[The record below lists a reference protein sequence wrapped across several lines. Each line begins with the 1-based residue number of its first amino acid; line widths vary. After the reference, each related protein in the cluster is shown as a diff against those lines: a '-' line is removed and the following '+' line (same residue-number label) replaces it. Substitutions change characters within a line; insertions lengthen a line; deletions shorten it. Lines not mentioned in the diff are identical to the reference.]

1 MARDSQ
7 AALVAL
13 NRFGLGARGG
23 ASGDLIN
30 AASDPRGF
38 VKAELAR
45 PNGVLLEA
53 PGLQSTPQL
62 GQAVFAYQDEVKQA
76 REAAAKAGTPPEAPP
91 LQAPAD
97 QKPGPRRN
105 LSLNTAATEIAGQ
118 MAEAKPADAAA
129 KPETMQPNMAAPPA
143 AKPAP
148 QPLNVIQ
155 KTFRAEALA
164 RLQRATLVECGFTE
178 RLVVFWS
185 NHFCISAS
193 KGELARIW
201 AGAFERE
208 AIRPHVLGRFADM
221 LKAVEQHP
229 AMLFFL
235 DNQQSLG
242 PDSRAGQN
250 RKRGLN
256 ENLAREIMELH
267 TLGVGGGY
275 TQEDVTSL
283 ARIITGWTF
292 AGRQGGL
299 GTPGSF
305 AFNVNAHQPG
315 PQVLLGKTYE
325 PTGLA
330 QGEAALADIARH
342 PSTANFIATKLVRHF
357 VADDPPQALV
367 ARLRD
372 VFVKTDG
379 DLKAMATALVDSDE
393 AWKAPLT
400 KMRSPY
406 DFLVA
411 SGRLLARVPEDPG
424 AYLNGLNLLGQP
436 LWSPSGPNGFPDT
449 VAAWAAPEGMKLR
462 LDIAAQMGAR
472 LGNNIEPA
480 RPAGIRSGRRGVDR
494 NAADHRARGIAPAG
508 AGAAADVA
516 GNAEEMMMI
525 DCVENRLL
533 TSRRGLLLGGAS
545 FAAWAYLPKFA
556 RAADGRDP
564 RLIVVILR
572 GALDGL
578 STVAPVG
585 DPDYAGLHGSI
596 ALAADGAHP
605 RDHARFLLRAASG
618 YAGVRAHVSRHA
630 CRSDPRGGDTL
641 SRPFAFRRPGRAR
654 KRLCRPRPGA
664 VRLAQPRAGSAAARR
679 ARVERPCG
687 RADHAAG
694 AARQCAD
701 RRLGA
706 GGAAA
711 GRRRHRDAA
720 RRSLPSPRSRV
731 GDGPLAG
738 PPVGEGRKRRRHEA
752 EGRQSGRADAPGRA
766 RRRQADGG
774 RRRPAHRR
782 ARLRRLGYARQ

>member
-7 AALVAL
+7 AALIAL
-13 NRFGLGARGG
+13 NRFGFGARGG

-30 AASDPRGF
+30 ASSDPRGF

-45 PNGVLLEA
+45 PSGVLLEA
-53 PGLQSTPQL
+53 PGLQSTQQL
-62 GQAVFAYQDEVKQA
+62 GQAVFAYQDQVKQA
-76 REAAAKAGTPPEAPP
+76 REAAKAA
-91 LQAPAD
+91 APAD
-97 QKPGPRRN
+97 TPAPAEQKPALRRN
-105 LSLNTAATEIAGQ
+105 LSLNAAATEIAGQ
-118 MAEAKPADAAA
+118 MTEGKPADNAA
-129 KPETMQPNMAAPPA
+129 KLETMQPGVAAPA

-164 RLQRATLVECGFTE
+164 RLQRATLTTCGFTE

-275 TQEDVTSL
+275 TQDDVTSL

-292 AGRQGGL
+292 AGRQGQL
-299 GTPGSF
+299 GPPGSF
-305 AFNVNAHQPG
+305 VFNANAHQPG
-315 PQVLLGKTYE
+315 PQTLLGKTYE

-342 PSTANFIATKLVRHF
+342 PSAANFIATKFVRHF
-357 VADDPPQALV
+357 VADDPPPALV

-379 DLKAMATALVDSDE
+379 DLKAMATTLVDSDE

-424 AYLNGLNLLGQP
+424 AYLNNLNLLGQP
-436 LWSPSGPNGFPDT
+436 LWSPAGPNGFPDT
-449 VAAWAAPEGMKLR
+449 SAAWAAPEGMKLR

-472 LGNNIEPA
+472 LGNNIDPLDLLEF
-480 RPAGIRSGRRGVDR
+480 
-494 NAADHRARGIAPAG
+494 
-508 AGAAADVA
+508 AAADA
-516 GNAEEMMMI
+516 ASIETRRTIERAE
-525 DCVENRLL
+525 
-533 TSRRGLLLGGAS
+533 SRQQALALLLMS
-545 FAAWAYLPKFA
+545 PEMQ
-556 RAADGRDP
+556 
-564 RLIVVILR
+564 
-572 GALDGL
+572 
-578 STVAPVG
+578 
-585 DPDYAGLHGSI
+585 
-596 ALAADGAHP
+596 
-605 RDHARFLLRAASG
+605 
-618 YAGVRAHVSRHA
+618 
-630 CRSDPRGGDTL
+630 
-641 SRPFAFRRPGRAR
+641 RR
-654 KRLCRPRPGA
+654 
-664 VRLAQPRAGSAAARR
+664 
-679 ARVERPCG
+679 
-687 RADHAAG
+687 
-694 AARQCAD
+694 
-701 RRLGA
+701 
-706 GGAAA
+706 
-711 GRRRHRDAA
+711 
-720 RRSLPSPRSRV
+720 
-731 GDGPLAG
+731 
-738 PPVGEGRKRRRHEA
+738 
-752 EGRQSGRADAPGRA
+752 
-766 RRRQADGG
+766 
-774 RRRPAHRR
+774 
-782 ARLRRLGYARQ
+782 

>member
-13 NRFGLGARGG
+13 NRFGFGARGG

-45 PNGVLLEA
+45 PSGVLLEA

-62 GQAVFAYQDEVKQA
+62 GRAVFAYQDQVKQA
-76 REAAAKAGTPPEAPP
+76 REVAKAAAPAEASQ
-91 LQAPAD
+91 QAPAD
-97 QKPGPRRN
+97 QKPGLRRN
-105 LSLNTAATEIAGQ
+105 LSLNAVATGIAGQ
-118 MAEAKPADAAA
+118 MSGAKPADDAP
-129 KPETMQPNMAAPPA
+129 KPDTMQPGASAPSA

-208 AIRPHVLGRFADM
+208 AIRPHVLGRFSDM

-292 AGRQGGL
+292 AGRQGQL
-299 GTPGSF
+299 GAPGSF
-305 AFNVNAHQPG
+305 VFNANAHQPG
-315 PQVLLGKTYE
+315 PQALLGKSYE
-325 PTGLA
+325 ATGLA
-330 QGEAALADIARH
+330 QGEAALADIAHH
-342 PSTANFIATKLVRHF
+342 PSTANFVATKFVRHF
-357 VADDPPQALV
+357 VADEPPPALV

-379 DLKAMATALVDSDE
+379 DLKALATALVDSDE

-406 DFLVA
+406 EFLVA

-424 AYLNGLNLLGQP
+424 FYLNNLNLLGQP
-436 LWSPSGPNGFPDT
+436 LWSPAGPNGFPDT
-449 VAAWAAPEGMKLR
+449 SAAWAAPEGIKLR

-472 LGNNIEPA
+472 LGNNIDPLDLLEF
-480 RPAGIRSGRRGVDR
+480 
-494 NAADHRARGIAPAG
+494 
-508 AGAAADVA
+508 AAADA
-516 GNAEEMMMI
+516 ASIDTRKTIERAE
-525 DCVENRLL
+525 
-533 TSRRGLLLGGAS
+533 SRQQALALLLMS
-545 FAAWAYLPKFA
+545 PELQ
-556 RAADGRDP
+556 
-564 RLIVVILR
+564 
-572 GALDGL
+572 
-578 STVAPVG
+578 
-585 DPDYAGLHGSI
+585 
-596 ALAADGAHP
+596 
-605 RDHARFLLRAASG
+605 
-618 YAGVRAHVSRHA
+618 
-630 CRSDPRGGDTL
+630 
-641 SRPFAFRRPGRAR
+641 RR
-654 KRLCRPRPGA
+654 
-664 VRLAQPRAGSAAARR
+664 
-679 ARVERPCG
+679 
-687 RADHAAG
+687 
-694 AARQCAD
+694 
-701 RRLGA
+701 
-706 GGAAA
+706 
-711 GRRRHRDAA
+711 
-720 RRSLPSPRSRV
+720 
-731 GDGPLAG
+731 
-738 PPVGEGRKRRRHEA
+738 
-752 EGRQSGRADAPGRA
+752 
-766 RRRQADGG
+766 
-774 RRRPAHRR
+774 
-782 ARLRRLGYARQ
+782 

>member
-13 NRFGLGARGG
+13 NRFGFGARGG

-30 AASDPRGF
+30 AASDPCGF

-45 PNGVLLEA
+45 PLGALLEA

-62 GQAVFAYQDEVKQA
+62 GQAAFAYQDQVKQA
-76 REAAAKAGTPPEAPP
+76 REAAKAAAPTEAPAP
-91 LQAPAD
+91 QPPAD
-97 QKPGPRRN
+97 PKPDNTLRRN
-105 LSLNTAATEIAGQ
+105 LSLNTVMTEIAGQ
-118 MAEAKPADAAA
+118 MTEAKPSADNKAADSAMKPDSMQPTAPAAA
-129 KPETMQPNMAAPPA
+129 KPS
-143 AKPAP
+143 P

-164 RLQRATLVECGFTE
+164 RLQRAMMVDCGFTE

-193 KGELARIW
+193 KGELARMW

-292 AGRQGGL
+292 AGRQGQL
-299 GTPGSF
+299 GAPGSF
-305 AFNVNAHQPG
+305 VFNANAHQPG
-315 PQVLLGKTYE
+315 PQRLLGKTYE
-325 PTGLA
+325 ATGLA

-342 PSTANFIATKLVRHF
+342 PSTANFIATKFVRHF
-357 VADDPPQALV
+357 VADDPPQAVV

-372 VFVKTDG
+372 VFIKTDG
-379 DLKAMATALVDSDE
+379 DLKALATALVDSDE

-424 AYLNGLNLLGQP
+424 GYL
-436 LWSPSGPNGFPDT
+436 
-449 VAAWAAPEGMKLR
+449 VA
-462 LDIAAQMGAR
+462 I
-472 LGNNIEPA
+472 
-480 RPAGIRSGRRGVDR
+480 
-494 NAADHRARGIAPAG
+494 
-508 AGAAADVA
+508 
-516 GNAEEMMMI
+516 
-525 DCVENRLL
+525 
-533 TSRRGLLLGGAS
+533 
-545 FAAWAYLPKFA
+545 
-556 RAADGRDP
+556 
-564 RLIVVILR
+564 
-572 GALDGL
+572 
-578 STVAPVG
+578 
-585 DPDYAGLHGSI
+585 
-596 ALAADGAHP
+596 
-605 RDHARFLLRAASG
+605 
-618 YAGVRAHVSRHA
+618 
-630 CRSDPRGGDTL
+630 
-641 SRPFAFRRPGRAR
+641 
-654 KRLCRPRPGA
+654 
-664 VRLAQPRAGSAAARR
+664 
-679 ARVERPCG
+679 
-687 RADHAAG
+687 
-694 AARQCAD
+694 
-701 RRLGA
+701 
-706 GGAAA
+706 
-711 GRRRHRDAA
+711 
-720 RRSLPSPRSRV
+720 
-731 GDGPLAG
+731 
-738 PPVGEGRKRRRHEA
+738 
-752 EGRQSGRADAPGRA
+752 
-766 RRRQADGG
+766 
-774 RRRPAHRR
+774 
-782 ARLRRLGYARQ
+782 